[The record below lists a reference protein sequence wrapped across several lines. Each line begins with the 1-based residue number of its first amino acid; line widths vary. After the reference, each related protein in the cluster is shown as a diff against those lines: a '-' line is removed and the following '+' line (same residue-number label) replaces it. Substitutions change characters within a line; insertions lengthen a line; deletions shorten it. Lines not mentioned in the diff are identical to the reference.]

1 MFIRLKKLIR
11 WWKGTEEFS
20 FTEEEQFVFTHVLRI
35 LSNPYTLPWENRV
48 KPFEKIN
55 LEVWHS
61 LMADSRR
68 PSSLVEQNL
77 DTTMEEVARKLLKQQ
92 DYD

>member
-1 MFIRLKKLIR
+1 MITRLKKLIR

-20 FTEEEQFVFTHVLRI
+20 FTEEERFIFTHVLRI
-35 LSNPYTLPWENRV
+35 ISNPNTIDWKSGV

-55 LEVWHS
+55 LVVWES
-61 LMADSRR
+61 LMANKDR
-68 PSSLVEQNL
+68 PATLFEQNL
-77 DTTMEEVARKLLKQQ
+77 DVVMKDVAQKLLKQQ